1 MRPAINK
8 VPSFYQRYV
17 ESVENENIV
26 ENLEA
31 GRLDLLSL
39 YESISEQSANYA
51 YAPDKWTIKQI
62 LMHLIDTE
70 RVMSYRAMRFARKD
84 ETALPSFDQDVFVNN
99 TNPDLYKIE
108 DLVAEYKAVRQS
120 TILLF
125 KNMPEANLLYSGTAS
140 GHTISV
146 LTLAFII
153 AGHEKHHLAV
163 IRERYGVVLS

>member
-1 MRPAINK
+1 MRPDINK
-8 VPSFYQRYV
+8 VPNFYQRYV
-17 ESVENENIV
+17 ELIENENIV
-26 ENLEA
+26 KDLET
-31 GRLDLLSL
+31 GRSDLLSL

-51 YAPDKWTIKQI
+51 YAPDKWTIKEI

-84 ETALPSFDQDVFVNN
+84 ETALPGFDQDVFVNN
-99 TNPDLYKIE
+99 TNPDLYQLQ

-125 KNMPEANLLYSGTAS
+125 KNMPEANLSHSGTAS
-140 GHTISV
+140 GHPITV